1 MRDIGVNGGM
11 GWIHAFDALETARA
25 SLRNSGRYATV

>member
-1 MRDIGVNGGM
+1 VEEFPEKF

-25 SLRNSGRYATV
+25 SLRNSTRSAAV